1 MLTSPDA
8 GAGAGSMARSSPLWP
23 SAPGAILR
31 YAVAVLAVAAAVV
44 VGVLL
49 DRFLQTAPTVSL
61 FLCAILFAAWFGGA
75 GPGLLATGLSI
86 LTFDY
91 YFIPP
96 RDSFAAQAAP
106 RLVLFAMTALF
117 VVWVSVAQ
125 RRAAESLRR
134 ARDDL
139 RASVQEL
146 ENHNKSLQAENAERK
161 KAEQSIR
168 QAEREL
174 QVTIDTIPALATRY
188 R

>member
-31 YAVAVLAVAAAVV
+31 YAVAVLAVAAAAV
-44 VGVLL
+44 VGLLL

-61 FLCAILFAAWFGGA
+61 FLCAALFAAWLGGA

-96 RDSFAAQAAP
+96 TDSFAAQAAP
-106 RLVLFAMTALF
+106 RLVLFAMTA
-117 VVWVSVAQ
+117 
-125 RRAAESLRR
+125 
-134 ARDDL
+134 
-139 RASVQEL
+139 
-146 ENHNKSLQAENAERK
+146 
-161 KAEQSIR
+161 
-168 QAEREL
+168 
-174 QVTIDTIPALATRY
+174 
-188 R
+188 